1 MPRLPM
7 LPDDAGRFA
16 RLVAMKHNPLELWG
30 RSAYRLPVVVRR
42 FQRRTQL
49 LINDPEAIRH
59 VLVSHAGSFTHFDW
73 MRRLTAPVFGAGL
86 QLAEGAAWKQQRSTI
101 AAALTP
107 KALGDIGSHVDAA
120 YRDMEAFCDRHDGL
134 PTDVLPMVRSATLG
148 IAMGELFSLPVASFE
163 PEILELV
170 DAFKNDCL
178 SVHPTDL
185 LLSDRWS
192 VGGHRRRRFRRR
204 WLALIDRL
212 IAARRAALPTGRSH
226 PDLFDRLQS
235 AARSDFN
242 EHSGAS
248 LLRDQFATMMFSSQE
263 TTTMALIWSLFTL
276 AGSGT
281 WQSEL
286 ADEAAAAAGSQ
297 DADALLRGLPKLRAH
312 VSETLRL
319 FPSSFVFVRQAVAKE
334 MVAGHRVLPGDVIHI
349 SPTILH
355 RHESFW
361 RDPDL
366 FDPARFLPGAEARN
380 RFAYIPFGFG
390 PRVCVG
396 AHFALSETILLL
408 RRILLDFTVGLAE
421 NAPALL
427 PEVGRTTRPDR
438 PIHFVFRRRSV
449 IRNGFPE

>member
-1 MPRLPM
+1 MPLLSMPRLPM
-7 LPDDAGRFA
+7 LPDEAGRLP
-16 RLVAMKHNPLELWG
+16 RLLAMKRNPLELWG
-30 RSAYRLPVVVRR
+30 RSAYHMPVVVRR

-49 LINDPEAIRH
+49 LINDPEAIH
-59 VLVSHAGSFTHFDW
+59 QVLLSHADSFTHFDW

-107 KALGDIGSHVDAA
+107 KALSDIGDHVDSA
-120 YRDMEAFCDRHDGL
+120 YRDMKGFCYRQDGL
-134 PTDVLPMVRSATLG
+134 PTDVLPVVRSTTLG
-148 IAMGELFSLPVASFE
+148 IAMGALFSLPVASFE
-163 PEILELV
+163 PQILELV
-170 DAFKNDCL
+170 DAFERECL

-204 WLALIDRL
+204 WLALVDRL
-212 IAARRAALPTGRSH
+212 IAARRAALPTGRQQ

-235 AARSDFN
+235 AKSSDFN
-242 EHSGAS
+242 ERRGES

-276 AGSGT
+276 AGSSR

-286 ADEAAAAAGSQ
+286 ADEAAGTVGSQ
-297 DADALLRGLPKLRAH
+297 GDDSLLRRLPKLRAH

-319 FPSSFVFVRQAVAKE
+319 FPSSFVFVRQAVAE
-334 MVAGHRVLPGDVIHI
+334 ERVAGHRVLPGDVIHI

-361 RDPDL
+361 RHPDS
-366 FDPARFLPGAEARN
+366 FDPARFLPGAEARS
-380 RFAYIPFGFG
+380 RFAYLPFGFG

-408 RRILLDFTVGLAE
+408 RHILLDFTVGLAE
-421 NAPALL
+421 NAPTLL
-427 PEVGRTTRPDR
+427 PQVGLTTRPDR
-438 PIHFVFRRRSV
+438 PIHFVFRRR
-449 IRNGFPE
+449 

>member
-1 MPRLPM
+1 M
-7 LPDDAGRFA
+7 LPDDAGYLP
-16 RLVAMKHNPLELWG
+16 RLLAMKHNPLELWG
-30 RSAYRLPVVVRR
+30 SSAYRLPVVVRR

-73 MRRLTAPVFGAGL
+73 TRRLTAPVFGAGL

-107 KALGDIGSHVDAA
+107 KALSDIGSHVDAA
-120 YRDMEAFCDRHDGL
+120 YRDMEAFCNRQDGL
-134 PTDVLPMVRSATLG
+134 PTDVLPVVRSVTLG
-148 IAMGELFSLPVASFE
+148 IAMGALFSLPVASFE

-170 DAFKNDCL
+170 DTFKRECL

-204 WLALIDRL
+204 WLALVDRL
-212 IAARRAALPTGRSH
+212 IAARRAALPTGRPQ

-235 AARSDFN
+235 AGSSDFN
-242 EHSGAS
+242 EHRGES

-276 AGSGT
+276 AGSSA

-286 ADEAAAAAGSQ
+286 ADEAAAAAGTQ

-319 FPSSFVFVRQAVAKE
+319 FPSSFVFVRQALAEE
-334 MVAGHRVLPGDVIHI
+334 MVAGHRVLPGDVVHI

-361 RDPDL
+361 RHPDL
-366 FDPARFLPGAEARN
+366 FDPARFLPGAEARS

-408 RRILLDFTVGLAE
+408 RRILLDFAVGLAE
-421 NAPALL
+421 NAPTLF
-427 PEVGRTTRPDR
+427 PQVGLTTRPDR

-449 IRNGFPE
+449 IRSGCSE